1 VDDSL
6 VEEAV
11 REVNRIYTGKGLET
25 AREIG
30 RYLLKNF
37 FVDDFGV
44 FESGAKEHSSFRA
57 LADRDDLR
65 VSASFLWYA
74 VKLQP
79 QLQLLGDEI
88 AEALPLSH
96 HRLLLHVPDDKAKV
110 RLAKRAVE
118 KSLSKRQLEEE
129 VRKLRGAGGDEGDGA
144 PRGRPPLPTFVKV
157 FNRLRKAMETV
168 DLTEVNDAEIF
179 KYGVTEAR
187 IYLEEVEKGL
197 QGLAAVRAQ
206 LSARVAE
213 IEARVGAKVVDSKE
227 EGGGAV
233 PPGEQEGAGA

>member
-1 VDDSL
+1 
-6 VEEAV
+6 
-11 REVNRIYTGKGLET
+11 
-25 AREIG
+25 
-30 RYLLKNF
+30 
-37 FVDDFGV
+37 
-44 FESGAKEHSSFRA
+44 
-57 LADRDDLR
+57 
-65 VSASFLWYA
+65 
-74 VKLQP
+74 
-79 QLQLLGDEI
+79 
-88 AEALPLSH
+88 
-96 HRLLLHVPDDKAKV
+96 VPDDKAKV